1 MVSGKA
7 SAKPVIKF
15 QKTIPAICAGVLI
28 PAALMALAVFFV
40 TGCGATAK
48 VNVEYRAEGLACGD
62 GGGYIERYLMYD
74 RGGEYGRHI
83 PR

>member
-1 MVSGKA
+1 M
-7 SAKPVIKF
+7 
-15 QKTIPAICAGVLI
+15 I
-28 PAALMALAVFFV
+28 PAALTALAVFFV

-62 GGGYIERYLMYD
+62 GYIECYLMYD

>member
-1 MVSGKA
+1 
-7 SAKPVIKF
+7 
-15 QKTIPAICAGVLI
+15 
-28 PAALMALAVFFV
+28 MALAVFFV

-62 GGGYIERYLMYD
+62 GYIERYLMYD
-74 RGGEYGRHI
+74 KGGEYGRHI